1 MNHCHKTGMGQFI
14 IPLRTSSCI
23 QEHDRVNDCLHRKY
37 EEKKDEI
44 YSCYSSLNCE
54 IFLNILVEI
63 QEEWATPEM
72 LVKVGKRVLGISKS
86 GLNIDWMD
94 QKKS

>member
-1 MNHCHKTGMGQFI
+1 MNHCDKTGMGQFI
-14 IPLRTSSCI
+14 IPVRTSSCT
-23 QEHDRVNDCLHRKY
+23 QKHDHVNDCLHRKY

-54 IFLNILVEI
+54 IFLNILEDI
-63 QEEWATPEM
+63 LEECATLEM
-72 LVKVGKRVLGISKS
+72 LVKVGKRVLGISKT

-94 QKKS
+94 QTKS